1 MGFNQNSGFGMA
13 QFMGLVSKVPTTGNL
28 FIVCPTTDPNYQRV
42 AELFPNDSNGLI
54 RHYPTL
60 QALITADPFVAGQN
74 DSLILSGYDTH
85 VLTSAW
91 ALSKSR
97 VHVYGLDWLMGDK
110 RREQQS
116 TKIEITGAT
125 NVAAVLKVTANRAS
139 FHGIKFIQSST
150 HANALACVID
160 AGEGTLFEDCSAV
173 FGVVDNLDQTNA
185 YELVCNVDTGVYRNC
200 AFGSSVLLTSAAR
213 TVVSFERVTGSAS
226 SDAAKN
232 FRFENCLFKIMSSS
246 ATASLT
252 RIANTNAVKFEN
264 VMKDCEWVAAINQS
278 AGGITLNDANTS
290 VSGLV
295 EGNILVINPATNC
308 TKFGDTVTDNIKVV
322 GAEASNVTGIGVVP
336 A

>member
-1 MGFNQNSGFGMA
+1 MHQMA
-13 QFMGLVSKVPTTGNL
+13 SLIGKVATTGKVYV
-28 FIVCPTTDPNYQRV
+28 VCPTTDPSYDRISQLV
-42 AELFPNDSNGLI
+42 TNDPDGVMRL
-54 RHYPTL
+54 YPTL
-60 QALITADPFVAGQN
+60 QSLLTADPFVTGQN
-74 DSLILSGYDTH
+74 DAVILSGYNTH
-85 VLTSAW
+85 ALTGLW
-91 ALSKSR
+91 TQSKGR
-97 VHVYGLDWLMGDK
+97 IHFYGLDWLLGDK

-125 NVAAVLKVTANRAS
+125 DVAAVLKVTANRAS

-160 AGEGTLFEDCSAV
+160 AGEGTLFEDCSGV

-185 YELVCNVDTGVYRNC
+185 YELVCNVDTGIYRNC
-200 AFGSSVLLTSAAR
+200 AFGTSVLLTSAAR
-213 TVVSFERVTGSAS
+213 SVVSFERVTGSAS
-226 SDAAKN
+226 GDAAKN
-232 FRFENCLFKIMSSS
+232 FRFEDCLFKIMSSS

-252 RIANTNAVKFEN
+252 RIASTNAVKFEN
-264 VMKDCEWVAAINQS
+264 VMKNCEWIAAINQS

-322 GAEASNVTGIGVVP
+322 GAATSNVTGIGVTP